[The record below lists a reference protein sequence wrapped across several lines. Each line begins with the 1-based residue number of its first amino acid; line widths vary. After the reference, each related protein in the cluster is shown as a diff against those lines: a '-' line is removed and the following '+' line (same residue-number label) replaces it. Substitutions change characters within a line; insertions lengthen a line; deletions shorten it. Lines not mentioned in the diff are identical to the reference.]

1 MHTAIIKMSLK
12 TNIIYFKGG
21 LMQNWTI
28 KELKKWLKTFD
39 NDNSTMNY
47 FLGGADQQTIDKAK
61 AILKDK
67 LNKG

>member
-1 MHTAIIKMSLK
+1 
-12 TNIIYFKGG
+12 
-21 LMQNWTI
+21 MQNWTI

-47 FLGGADQQTIDKAK
+47 FLGGVDQQTIDKAK